1 MTATSLLRFF
11 EVDIPSNFSESESNA
26 MLEYADAQEAPSLAR
41 LALLRQMWRKLNVQP
56 KGMS

>member
-1 MTATSLLRFF
+1 MTATALLRFF

-41 LALLRQMWRKLNVQP
+41 LAVLRFMWRRMGVIRRQP
-56 KGMS
+56 